1 MRILRAA
8 WTVSLLE
15 ARLFRNFPQLRLSV
29 FGIVVIP
36 ALYAF
41 IYLESVWDPGT
52 HARNLP
58 AAIVNLDKGTEV
70 ADTSANLGQE
80 LTRSLLEQRQ
90 FAFYEVADAEAARRD
105 VRQGKSLFAL
115 IVPEDFSDSAL
126 GAAAP
131 GAGKITVFASEGNNY
146 AGAGFAKR
154 FAEELGHQL
163 NEALNEKRWTTVLGV
178 TASSSD
184 KLQRLREGIATLRE
198 GAGALDTGLGKAE
211 TGSTQLAAGA
221 GELAGGV
228 SQMVDGV
235 KQVGGGLRQLESR
248 RPAPE
253 DLGRLKAGAAQLA
266 NGHAQLEKGF
276 APLEAGA
283 RKLAEGAGQL
293 QEESQKIPF
302 VGAPLST
309 AAGQLAAGSEQ
320 LRAGIAQAGETEA
333 RLAAGS
339 RELSLAV
346 TLVAD
351 GFAAYANGVSALA
364 GRLPPDPRIDQLSTG
379 ARSLAT
385 ASGELQG
392 GLSQLRAGSSQL
404 AAGLQTIEGALPA
417 GAPSVSGTPA
427 GLAYSVKPQLEIDA
441 PVRNNGMGLA
451 PNFIPVALWLG
462 AVMTGFIFHLRRLP
476 EEVASHSRTALLL
489 GKLGLLW
496 AINLAQATCV
506 LLMAWLMLGIEPV
519 NAAGLALTMAVSSIT
534 FMLVILAIVRTFG
547 DVGKALVLILLVVQI
562 SAAGGV
568 LPVELTNDFYRAIS
582 PWLPFTWSI
591 KAVRASAF
599 GALGGDWGAALGVL
613 ALFAV
618 AAFIFCLAVGRW
630 QFVPPGEHRPAMDA

>member
-1 MRILRAA
+1 MTLLRAA

-15 ARLFRNFPQLRLSV
+15 SRLFRNFPQLRLSV
-29 FGIVVIP
+29 LGIVVIP

-41 IYLESVWDPGT
+41 IYLESVWDPATQAG
-52 HARNLP
+52 HLP

-70 ADTSANLGQE
+70 MGASTNLGNE
-80 LTRSLLEQRQ
+80 LTQALLDKRQ
-90 FAFYEVADAEAARRD
+90 FAFYEVADVEAARRD
-105 VRQGKSLFAL
+105 VREGRSLFAL
-115 IVPEDFSDSAL
+115 IVPADFSDSAL
-126 GAAAP
+126 GATAP

-146 AGAGFAKR
+146 AGASFAKR

-184 KLQRLREGIATLRE
+184 KLQRLREGIEKLHT
-198 GAGALDTGLGKAE
+198 GAVAMDAGLGKAE
-211 TGSTQLAAGA
+211 ASATQIANGA
-221 GELAGGV
+221 GELSGGV

-235 KQVGGGLRQLESR
+235 KQLGASARLLDARK
-248 RPAPE
+248 PAAE
-253 DLGRLKAGAAQLA
+253 DLSRLKSGAAQVA
-266 NGHAQLEKGF
+266 SGHAPLEKGL
-276 APLEAGA
+276 PQLEQGA
-283 RKLAEGAGQL
+283 RRLAEGAEQL
-293 QEESQKIPF
+293 QAESSRIPL
-302 VGAPLST
+302 VGGSLSA
-309 AAGQLAAGSEQ
+309 AAGQLADGAGQ
-320 LRAGIAQAGETEA
+320 LRAGIAQASETEA

-339 RELSLAV
+339 REVSRGV
-346 TLVAD
+346 TQMAD
-351 GFAAYANGVSALA
+351 GFAAYSGAVSTLVT
-364 GRLPPDPRIDQLSTG
+364 RLPPDARLDSLSAG
-379 ARSLAT
+379 AKSLAG

-392 GLSQLRAGSSQL
+392 GMSQLKAGASQL
-404 AAGLQTIEGALPA
+404 AAGLHTIESSLPS
-417 GAPSVSGTPA
+417 GGPGVSGTPA
-427 GLAYSVKPQLEIDA
+427 GLAYPVKPQLEIDA
-441 PVRNNGMGLA
+441 PVMNNGMGLA

-476 EEVASHSRTALLL
+476 EEAAGHSRTALLL

-496 AINLAQATCV
+496 TINLAQAACV

-534 FMLVILAIVRTFG
+534 FMLVILAMVRTFG
-547 DVGKALVLILLVVQI
+547 DVGKALVLILLVIQI

-613 ALFAV
+613 AVFAV
-618 AAFIFCLAVGRW
+618 AAFMFCLTFGRW
-630 QFVPPGEHRPAMDA
+630 QFVPPGEHRPAMDN